1 MDPNLALWLVS
12 GLLVAGTAFFVYFE
26 CAMLGSRKGKI
37 DALAKKGSGS
47 ARQVQ
52 SALGDIHSYLAVSQL
67 GITAI
72 GIGLGSI
79 TEPLAGRYIELA
91 LESSLGR
98 WITIPDAVNTTI
110 SILLVTFVVVV
121 LAELVP
127 KYAALHH
134 PERVAMTLVRPMS
147 ICVKVL
153 KPLAW
158 LTQKAGS
165 LLLRLIGIRTEDSK
179 RAYFSKDELV
189 LLLQSGRTE
198 GALADEHATYVSRAL
213 RFDDLTANDIMI
225 HRLDMRWIDSSTPV
239 DQLLKVSGEISHSR
253 IPVCSGDIDEVI
265 GILYLQ
271 DLARAWG
278 REGLTL
284 EELLRP
290 VVVIPENLSLDR
302 IINRMRESK
311 SQIVIVVDEY
321 GGTAGLITLEDVSE
335 EVFGDLEDQFES
347 ERPVLEW
354 QGEHRI
360 SAKASVRYDELLDF
374 MGDGLD
380 EETPTETLAT
390 LIVDSLGRVPR
401 IGDTLDLPI
410 GKMRVENMARR
421 RITRV
426 GIQVTQEKKIDH

>member
-1 MDPNLALWLVS
+1 M
-12 GLLVAGTAFFVYFE
+12 
-26 CAMLGSRKGKI
+26 
-37 DALAKKGSGS
+37 
-47 ARQVQ
+47 
-52 SALGDIHSYLAVSQL
+52 
-67 GITAI
+67 
-72 GIGLGSI
+72 GSI
-79 TEPLAGRYIELA
+79 TEPLASRYIEWG
-91 LESSLGR
+91 LESSLGH
-98 WITIPDAVNTTI
+98 WIVIPRAVSTTI
-110 SILLVTFVVVV
+110 SILLVTYVVVV

-127 KYAALHH
+127 KYAALHQ
-134 PERVAMTLVRPMS
+134 PERVAMRLVRPMS
-147 ICVKVL
+147 ICVSVI

-158 LTQKAGS
+158 LTQKTGS
-165 LLLRLIGIRTEDSK
+165 LILRMIGIRTEDAK
-179 RAYFSKDELV
+179 GAYFSKDELI
-189 LLLQSGRTE
+189 LLLQSGRSE
-198 GALADEHATYVSRAL
+198 GALADEHAIYVSRAL
-213 RFDDLTANDIMI
+213 RFDDLTASDIMI
-225 HRLDMRWIDSSTPV
+225 HRLDMRWIDVQTPI
-239 DQLLKVSGEISHSR
+239 DQLLKIAGDVSHSR
-253 IPVCSGDIDEVI
+253 IPVCNSDIDEVV

-278 REGLTL
+278 KTGLTI

-302 IINRMRESK
+302 IITRMRESK

-321 GGTAGLITLEDVSE
+321 GGTSGLITLEDVSE

-360 SAKASVRYDELLDF
+360 SAKANVRYDELLDF
-374 MGDGLD
+374 MGLHLD
-380 EETPTETLAT
+380 EDTTTETLAT

-426 GIQVTQEKKIDH
+426 GIQLADHVAVQNNTF